1 MVERAGPAAQNDQT
15 RAERAKSGRSGAEHA
30 TDPGEKGMEQA
41 GRGRIAV
48 KYSVL
53 MRD

>member
-1 MVERAGPAAQNDQT
+1 MVERADPAVQNDQT
-15 RAERAKSGRSGAEHA
+15 RAEQAD
-30 TDPGEKGMEQA
+30 DPGEKGMEQA

-53 MRD
+53 IGD